1 MILLS
6 FSWEYNLRKTENRSG
21 NGKFSHLVCLFWDRQ
36 RQREQDG
43 DKRECRLGKDVAQIT
58 EKKKNAIKLTVST
71 RQSFKLRERER
82 AFPLFRVIADTKWP
96 LV

>member
-21 NGKFSHLVCLFWDRQ
+21 NGKFSHLVWLFWDRQ

-43 DKRECRLGKDVAQIT
+43 DKRECGQGKDVAQIT
-58 EKKKNAIKLTVST
+58 EKKRICDKTDCQHKTEFQTKRKGAGVPVI
-71 RQSFKLRERER
+71 QSNS
-82 AFPLFRVIADTKWP
+82 
-96 LV
+96 